1 MAGDYDCQLSGVYG
15 DVDSSGDKESD
26 LIPLLKQLIAL
37 LESGGPF
44 TLSSELLNLISQGTE
59 GGAGQHVTNI
69 NIGGSGGAGD
79 IKRTGSTD
87 SLRRRRD
94 QKVCRNH

>member
-69 NIGGSGGAGD
+69 KIGGSGGAGD

-94 QKVCRNH
+94 QKVRRNQ